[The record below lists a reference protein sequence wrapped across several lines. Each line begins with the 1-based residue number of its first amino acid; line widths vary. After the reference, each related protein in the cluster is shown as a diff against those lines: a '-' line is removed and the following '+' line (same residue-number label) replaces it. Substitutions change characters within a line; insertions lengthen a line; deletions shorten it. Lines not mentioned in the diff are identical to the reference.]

1 MVSLSLSSQQ
11 GLIRASFLGR
21 KGRGGGGRGREK
33 GIDIIK
39 TRSTQHQSKKVN
51 RLFNSSNS
59 NQATQLSARCSSKV
73 SDAAFSKAKSELPA
87 RLGGRGEGEGA
98 GKGRGEGGRWGG
110 GLGRWKTP
118 ASKNPPTRAHA
129 GRPSPPLPSPRP
141 DSIHSKDAH
150 PAPLG
155 CVQVKPISV
164 NFPTRLSAQITRAP
178 NAPVPGIWFPFP
190 PPTPSPR
197 APPSYSL
204 KIQKSLDRGG
214 KPAQHRAERA
224 PGLPAAAPAPQPRW
238 KRSLRPRL
246 PPRIRL
252 SLHLGLPGSPK
263 PEIHS
268 LRQGFDLPTLP
279 GSREASRPVAP
290 APPASWSRKPYKT
303 GSETVSRYHCLCQ
316 ESQTRLTSSL
326 FFPKAKSLI

>member
-1 MVSLSLSSQQ
+1 M
-11 GLIRASFLGR
+11 
-21 KGRGGGGRGREK
+21 GGRRE
-33 GIDIIK
+33 
-39 TRSTQHQSKKVN
+39 
-51 RLFNSSNS
+51 
-59 NQATQLSARCSSKV
+59 
-73 SDAAFSKAKSELPA
+73 E
-87 RLGGRGEGEGA
+87 EGA
-98 GKGRGEGGRWGG
+98 GKGRGEGGSGGG

-118 ASKNPPTRAHA
+118 ASKNPPARAHA

-141 DSIHSKDAH
+141 DSIHSKDAQPRAAGLCAGETNFGKFPH
-150 PAPLG
+150 SALRTDNSSSKRARPRHL
-155 CVQVKPISV
+155 VPIP
-164 NFPTRLSAQITRAP
+164 PTH
-178 NAPVPGIWFPFP
+178 PFP
-190 PPTPSPR
+190 LR
-197 APPSYSL
+197 PPSHSL

-214 KPAQHRAERA
+214 KPAQHRAEWA

-238 KRSLRPRL
+238 KRSLRPHL

-303 GSETVSRYHCLCQ
+303 GSETISR
-316 ESQTRLTSSL
+316 
-326 FFPKAKSLI
+326 